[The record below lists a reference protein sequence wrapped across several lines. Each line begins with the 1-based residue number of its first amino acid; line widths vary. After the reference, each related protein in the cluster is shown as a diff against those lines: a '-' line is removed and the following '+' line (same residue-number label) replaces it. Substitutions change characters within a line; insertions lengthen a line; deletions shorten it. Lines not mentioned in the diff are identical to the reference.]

1 MYQVAEPSRPQ
12 LAPHPRVKPAFPG
25 FLKSSASQVFPML
38 LSMLWACAEIPD
50 AEIHDEADLR
60 THVLTGGPMC
70 EECEVIVEE
79 VAVLGHPDDP
89 ASVAA
94 DPSARC
100 RLGQLSTGE
109 FVSSGMIGGETVL
122 VYDSAGRAIRSIG
135 RAGEGP
141 GEFSRDLRII
151 GSGDTLVV
159 VDRRRRQVV
168 QLDVLGNHLD
178 SFRLDWPLWNS
189 ARLPNGQMVF
199 STEAPFDDY
208 RFRLVKVV
216 DRRGNLIAS
225 HDLVSPEL
233 VDLMMPDMDGR
244 RVAPAVSASYWTVI
258 RWTYE
263 LHRWASPGRRDLVIV
278 REAEWFR
285 PNRPRSVGDVEAW
298 YDTEPPPRDVFH
310 VRETNDGLLWTYSQ
324 VPDNRWRPGP
334 GPADVP
340 SLHRSL
346 DTVVEVIDIANGS
359 VVAQRR
365 LDERLGAVCDGS
377 EFMTTVREMPDG
389 DTRTIVLRLALSR

>member
-1 MYQVAEPSRPQ
+1 MK
-12 LAPHPRVKPAFPG
+12 LAFPG
-25 FLKSSASQVFPML
+25 FLKGSASRAFPVP
-38 LSMLWACAEIPD
+38 LSMLWACAVTP
-50 AEIHDEADLR
+50 DEAHLP
-60 THVLTGGPMC
+60 THVLTGGPTC
-70 EECEVIVEE
+70 EECEVTVEE

-89 ASVAA
+89 ASVAV

-109 FVSSGMIGGETVL
+109 FVSSGVIGGETVL
-122 VYDSAGRAIRSIG
+122 VYDSAGRATRSLG

-141 GEFSRDLRII
+141 GELGRDLRII

-168 QLDVLGNHLD
+168 RLDVLGNYLD

-189 ARLPNGQMVF
+189 ARLPNGHMVF
-199 STEAPFDDY
+199 STEAPFHDH

-216 DRRGNLIAS
+216 DQHGNLIAS
-225 HDLVSPEL
+225 HDRVSPEL

-263 LHRWASPGRRDLVIV
+263 LHRWAAPGRRDLVIV
-278 REAEWFR
+278 RDAEWFR
-285 PNRPRSVGDVEAW
+285 PNRPRSVAGVEAW

-324 VPDNRWRPGP
+324 VPDNRWRPGQ
-334 GPADVP
+334 DVP

-377 EFMTTVREMPDG
+377 DFMTTVREMPDG